1 MRGAPKDMLAS
12 VPEATSDTE
21 MVNRLVS
28 GAPGAFDLFYGRYSR
43 LIYHCICRRIHD
55 HHDVEDIA
63 QEFFARLQATRF
75 RALDMW
81 QRGSP
86 LPNYLSRVVRNFVID
101 FQRSRRRQDLGESAW
116 IEESTNAEQTAQG
129 AYAALEARAL
139 RKSGIR
145 AWARLSLPRDKRLI
159 CNKYHRE
166 LPSEVLATRE
176 SLNKNALAQALFN
189 AQRRFLAQLRDL
201 APEFF
206 PEST

>member
-1 MRGAPKDMLAS
+1 M
-12 VPEATSDTE
+12 PEAVSDIE

-43 LIYHCICRRIHD
+43 LIYHCIRRRIHNQP
-55 HHDVEDIA
+55 DVEDIA
-63 QEFFARLQATRF
+63 QDFFARLQETRF

-116 IEESTNAEQTAQG
+116 IEESMNVPEQTDPG

-145 AWARLSLPRDKRLI
+145 AWAKLSLPRDKRLI

-166 LPSEVLATRE
+166 LPSEVLAARE
-176 SLNKNALAQALFN
+176 SLNRNALAQALFN
-189 AQRRFLAQLRDL
+189 AQRRFMTQLRDL

-206 PEST
+206 PESA